1 MLSGF
6 TSQLGNLSGLIGN
19 KQPKESTTGT
29 EDPNGADT
37 VSQVTAA
44 GTDSTAPGTE
54 QTPQAGV
61 LNSVRNHIP
70 SWLGGSKV
78 GKEETLKEEVVVV
91 PPANTGD
98 ISPDNES
105 NASSATGGADSDN
118 QVKVRKRYP
127 QL

>member
-1 MLSGF
+1 
-6 TSQLGNLSGLIGN
+6 
-19 KQPKESTTGT
+19 
-29 EDPNGADT
+29 
-37 VSQVTAA
+37 
-44 GTDSTAPGTE
+44 
-54 QTPQAGV
+54 
-61 LNSVRNHIP
+61 
-70 SWLGGSKV
+70 LGGSKV